1 MSKEISSAT
10 QLELLTRQMASLYFR
25 NRDIISLYGFLSPNI
40 TIQGFQSKDTCHGL
54 KEVKAFFQRNKT
66 NYRGQ
71 YEMENERYDGYE
83 AEKSMYIV
91 MASMKLHTP
100 REEEPKFDQ
109 NMLFTFVW
117 IKEKGLW
124 KIVHIHYSIANI
136 MQQITHTKHEGIFYE
151 NVNEQLQ
158 KAANTDQIT
167 KINNMNGF
175 IEESEQLIDKYPE
188 TTYAVI
194 KFGIRDFRYINRSH
208 GYPYGDKVLANIAK
222 NLKKSCRYGET
233 CARIEKD
240 IFAVL
245 YKFRNK
251 KAMASRLKET
261 KALLID
267 QEILMELELELNY
280 TAGIYVME
288 HSSREHVIDMLDKA
302 LIAQQSLSKRKRGS
316 FCVYYDESMMEERI
330 ERSRLLEAVAP
341 AMQKD
346 EFQLYIQ
353 PQFHIDTKEIV
364 SGEALCRWQQEDGT
378 MISPNEFIPLLEENG
393 LILSFDFHMLEKLC
407 AKIREWMDQGLE
419 IKPISVNQSRLHIEQ
434 ANYLKDFCA
443 TVDRYKVPHQ
453 CIAFELTESAFV
465 EQQEEMLK
473 LASRLHKLGFLL
485 AIDDFGTGFASLN
498 LLTVIA
504 ADILKIDKSL
514 LDDVMS
520 NRRSR
525 LIIKKVVE
533 MAHDIDMTVI
543 CEGIEK
549 EAQLE
554 YLRSVSCDI
563 GQGYLI
569 GKPIPADEFKPYLK
583 ESKKSRRLF
592 MKRKET

>member
-1 MSKEISSAT
+1 MSNKISSAT
-10 QLELLTRQMASLYFR
+10 QLELLTRQMVSLYFR
-25 NRDIISLYGFLSPNI
+25 NRDILSLYGFLSSNI
-40 TIQGFQSKDTCHGL
+40 TIQGFQTKDTCHDL
-54 KEVKAFFQRNKT
+54 EETKAFFQKNKT

-71 YEMENERYDGYE
+71 YELENEQYAGFE
-83 AEKSMYIV
+83 TEQSVYIV
-91 MASMKLHTP
+91 MASMKIHTP

-109 NMLFTFVW
+109 NMLFSFVW
-117 IKEKGLW
+117 VKEKGLW

-136 MQQITHTKHEGIFYE
+136 MQKITHTKQEGTFYE

-158 KAANTDQIT
+158 KVANTDQIT
-167 KINNMNGF
+167 NINNMNGF
-175 IEESEQLIDKYPE
+175 IEESEMLIDKYPE
-188 TTYAVI
+188 TTYAII

-208 GYPYGDKVLANIAK
+208 GYQYGDKVLANIAK

-240 IFAVL
+240 IFAAL
-245 YKFRNK
+245 FKFRNK
-251 KAMASRLKET
+251 KAMASRWEAIRSILVDQQILK
-261 KALLID
+261 D
-267 QEILMELELELNY
+267 LELEMNY
-280 TAGIYVME
+280 MAGIYVKE
-288 HSSREHVIDMLDKA
+288 HNSREHVIDMLDKA
-302 LIAQQSLSKRKRGS
+302 LIAQQSLSKKKRGS
-316 FCVYYDESMMEERI
+316 LCVYYDESMMEERI
-330 ERSRLLEAVAP
+330 ERSRLLEAVTP

-353 PQFHIDTKEIV
+353 PQFQIHTKEIV
-364 SGEALCRWQQEDGT
+364 SGEALCRWIRADGSV
-378 MISPNEFIPLLEENG
+378 IAPNEFIPLLEENG

-407 AKIREWMDQGLE
+407 FKIREWLDDGLE

-443 TVDRYKVPHQ
+443 TVDRYHIPHQ
-453 CIAFELTESAFV
+453 FIAFELTESAFV

-473 LASRLHKLGFLL
+473 LASKLHKLGFLL

-498 LLTVIA
+498 LLTVVA

-549 EAQLE
+549 EEQLE
-554 YLRSVSCDI
+554 YLRSVACDI

-569 GKPIPADEFKPYLK
+569 GKAIPADDFKKHLK
-583 ESKKSRRLF
+583 EGKNTRRLF
-592 MKRKET
+592 HKG